1 MPTDLPR
8 PKRKTPRP
16 AQAAIKP
23 KPTLFGMLLNTFM
36 VGSVLV
42 LFALVLMQEARYVHG
57 EAGTVADAIIQKAQ
71 AAIVDSGATQDGDSA
86 AN

>member
-1 MPTDLPR
+1 LPTDLPR
-8 PKRKTPRP
+8 PKRKTARP

-23 KPTLFGMLLNTFM
+23 KPSLFGMLLNTFM

-42 LFALVLMQEARYVHG
+42 LVALVLLQEKRFAD
-57 EAGTVADAIIQKAQ
+57 GTPGTIADAFIQKAQ
-71 AAIVDSGATQDGDSA
+71 AAIIDSGATEAGDSA

>member
-1 MPTDLPR
+1 MPTDLPH
-8 PKRKTPRP
+8 PKRKTPRS

-42 LFALVLMQEARYVHG
+42 LFALVLMQESRYVHG
-57 EAGTVADAIIQKAQ
+57 EAGTVADAFIQKAQ
-71 AAIVDSGATQDGDSA
+71 AAIVDGGATEAGDSA